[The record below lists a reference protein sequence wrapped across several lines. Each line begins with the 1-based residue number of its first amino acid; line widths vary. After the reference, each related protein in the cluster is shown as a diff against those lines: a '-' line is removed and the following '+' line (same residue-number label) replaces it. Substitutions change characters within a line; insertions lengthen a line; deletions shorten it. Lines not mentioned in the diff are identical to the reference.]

1 MIMILIDYDS
11 DITIG
16 VVVRHKATQKELL
29 GARTGDRVNQ
39 IHTQQ
44 ECGLGD
50 GTFVFQQVR
59 VQALG
64 WR

>member
-1 MIMILIDYDS
+1 MTWPMARGPEMVACIIDYDS
-11 DITIG
+11 DITTG

-44 ECGLGD
+44 ECRLGD
-50 GTFVFQQVR
+50 GTFLF
-59 VQALG
+59 
-64 WR
+64 